1 MFTLRLFSPLAGLT
15 LLGGLAASSLGACAS
30 TPAAPAVVTQEDGR
44 ADGLADLRIE
54 VSVELLEGDL
64 MVVLF
69 DSKETYDANKPVRAF
84 KAAVDESP
92 IVFSAAGLKPGTYAA
107 KAFHD
112 LDRDGELNTNA
123 FGIPTEP
130 YAFSNNAP
138 ARFGPA
144 GFDKAAFE
152 VPAGASVTTL
162 SIK

>member
-1 MFTLRLFSPLAGLT
+1 MFTLRLFSPLAGLA
-15 LLGGLAASSLGACAS
+15 LIGGLAASSLSACAS
-30 TPAAPAVVTQEDGR
+30 TSGASTVIAEDDGR
-44 ADGLADLRIE
+44 SDGLADLRIE
-54 VSVELLEGDL
+54 VSVKVLEGDL
-64 MVVLF
+64 MLVLF
-69 DSKETYDANKPVRAF
+69 DSKETFDANKPLRAF

-92 IVFSAAGLKPGTYAA
+92 IVFSAEGLKPGTYAA

-112 LDRDGELNTNA
+112 LDGDGELNTNA

-144 GFDKAAFE
+144 SFEKAAFDI
-152 VPAGASVTTL
+152 PAGASVTTL